1 MTTTTLF
8 FTFIPLLAFILLAV
22 NLIFAPHNPYQE
34 KDNVF
39 ECGFHSFLGQNRTQF
54 SISFFIFALLFLL
67 FDLEILL
74 VYPYTVSAYT
84 NSIYGLIIML
94 IFFSVLTIGFVFE
107 LGKKALKID
116 SRQVFSL
123 LKVQTQTTTTTSV
136 SGFFSRDYLAIFK
149 GLIKLEFLKLAL
161 KKVFSPWPVFIM
173 VMAFIVT
180 VMIRLQLKKYDCDF
194 VLFQSDL
201 LFCISSISTIFT
213 GTLIRKYFQLFN
225 SIFESFDWSAVYYF
239 FTCSK
244 AERLKLLQDFIK
256 SLEEFNNE
264 KIKVNNPE
272 DSSNDNVSSNKK
284 KPFNIYDFIF
294 KKNPDTGQAPS
305 RPSGSGNNNASGSGT
320 RSSGNNNTAV
330 ARPSGS
336 GNNNTAVAIA
346 SDPRNNNTAVAG
358 ASGSNNLTTGRL
370 SQLEQAQQN
379 RAADLIRRAN
389 SNTAIMGAR
398 GNNPT
403 TLSAEEIRE
412 WENLQLGDP
421 GRVSTVHEQDNTVER
436 IWTRT
441 VFSNHEGK
449 VTPFSSTSTTSPYTG
464 PLNDHFARY
473 AGTTG
478 YCSPMWLRAIEHI
491 NLDHN
496 HVVVNF
502 TNRHAVDQEYSNIL
516 DIIIKIKQTV
526 GRPNITNNVGTFVGD
541 RTIHGILRRYPY
553 LFDEFNT
560 YEPSLLHILIN
571 LCTCFGEIHCQAFE
585 LAHRFSHLEQYMSLN
600 YNPNITL
607 GMYKN
612 ANNNAYLGI
621 KSLVEDFGDPE
632 LRNYF
637 SDDNNSLLYTYIS
650 LKNAQKDLLYSARKY
665 EKLLREIQSLIRE
678 NTYLSDADIAYRM
691 DNWHVERHQPTIS
704 SRVEVK
710 FSRIR
715 N

>member
-1 MTTTTLF
+1 MTTTTF
-8 FTFIPLLAFILLAV
+8 FFIFIPLLAFILLAV

-34 KDNVF
+34 KDSVF
-39 ECGFHSFLGQNRTQF
+39 ECGFHSFLWQNRTQF

-123 LKVQTQTTTTTSV
+123 LKVQTQTTSNSV

-161 KKVFSPWPVFIM
+161 KKVFSPWSLLIM

-180 VMIRLQLKKYDCDF
+180 VMIRLQLKKYDYDF
-194 VLFQSDL
+194 VFFQSDL

-213 GTLIRKYFQLFN
+213 GTLIRKYFKLFN
-225 SIFESFDWSAVYYF
+225 SIFESFDWSAVYSF

-244 AERLKLLQDFIK
+244 AERLKLWQEFIK
-256 SLEEFNNE
+256 SLEEFHNE
-264 KIKVNNPE
+264 KIKVNNSE
-272 DSSNDNVSSNKK
+272 DSSKDNVPSR
-284 KPFNIYDFIF
+284 KPYNINDI
-294 KKNPDTGQAPS
+294 KNGVHAMQQAPTD
-305 RPSGSGNNNASGSGT
+305 SGSANNNASGSGA
-320 RSSGNNNTAV
+320 SSSRNNNTAV
-330 ARPSGS
+330 ARANGP
-336 GNNNTAVAIA
+336 I
-346 SDPRNNNTAVAG
+346 NNNTAVAG
-358 ASGSNNLTTGRL
+358 ASGYNNLTIGRP
-370 SQLEQAQQN
+370 SQVEQAQQN
-379 RAADLIRRAN
+379 RAADLMRRAN
-389 SNTAIMGAR
+389 SNTPIMGAR

-403 TLSAEEIRE
+403 PISAEAIRE
-412 WENLQLGDP
+412 WENLQLGNQA
-421 GRVSTVHEQDNTVER
+421 RVRTVHEQDNTLER
-436 IWTRT
+436 IWSRT
-441 VFSNHEGK
+441 VFSDHEGK
-449 VTPFSSTSTTSPYTG
+449 VTPYSSSRTTSPYTG
-464 PLNDHFARY
+464 PLNDHFTRY
-473 AGTTG
+473 ARTAGNCT
-478 YCSPMWLRAIEHI
+478 PMWLRAIENI

-496 HVVVNF
+496 HVVVTF

-526 GRPNITNNVGTFVGD
+526 GPRNIGNNVGSFVGD

-553 LFDEFNT
+553 LFDENNT

-571 LCTCFGEIHCQAFE
+571 LCTCFGEIHCQAFDI
-585 LAHRFSHLEQYMSLN
+585 AHRFSHLEQYMSLN

-621 KSLVEDFGDPE
+621 KSLIDDFGDPE

-650 LKNAQKDLLYSARKY
+650 LKNAHKDLLYSARKY
-665 EKLLREIQSLIRE
+665 EKLLREVQSLIRE
-678 NTYLSDADIAYRM
+678 NSHLDDAEIAYRM
-691 DNWHVERHQPTIS
+691 GHWHTERHVPTIS
-704 SRVEVK
+704 SRVEAR
-710 FSRIR
+710 FSIIR